1 MFRTAAHLERMSRV
15 EIYLSDAHD
24 DITTFE
30 MRKSGDLE
38 FIKHLDTS
46 YGRGGHDFQVLGYR
60 VSNVLPHKSSVA
72 GTSG

>member
-15 EIYLSDAHD
+15 EIYLGDAND
-24 DITTFE
+24 DINTFE
-30 MRKSGDLE
+30 MSKSGDHE
-38 FIKHLDTS
+38 FIEHLDTS
-46 YGRGGHDFQVLGYR
+46 YGRGGHDLQVLGYL